1 MAKRVNITRA
11 SSVSAPA
18 LLLAVT
24 FGICGP
30 LQLYLTNIQELWFSI
45 QDIWWLC
52 LLGGVALFAVC
63 MGIGMMLPD
72 KLTPYYNAA
81 VFGVSL
87 GLYVQGNFIPTDY
100 GVLDG
105 REINWDNYRTTA
117 VLNTLLWIACIVI
130 PVAFQAIKSTIAK
143 KVISLFAVCIT
154 IMQLLTVGMLA
165 ISTDLKGNQAAG
177 YMTDKGINEISSNEN
192 AIVFVLDTFD
202 QEYFREI
209 YKNEPEFLVPLDGFT
224 YFDNVT
230 GMYSSTKGAMPYIL
244 TGQIYK
250 NEQPYNEYVDQ
261 SYHNTSYYDDLK
273 EDGYDIGIYT
283 TANYVS
289 PSVAS
294 EFSNYV
300 DGQMDIS
307 SYPGFTKTLYKFV
320 SFRYFPHLMKKSVW
334 FYSGEFDQWKQ
345 ADTQNVNAVG
355 TIDNY
360 QYYSALKERG
370 LTLTDGKIYKL
381 FHLYGVHSPYNL
393 DENLEPIT
401 DGSGTYYDAAKAVL
415 KIVYEYIDQLKKLGV
430 YDNTTLV
437 IMADHGQVGGVP
449 TAPLLLIKGKNQTG
463 ELQQNNA
470 PICQGDYQATIMTE
484 LGLND
489 GEKYGKSAFDVQE
502 GDDRQRQYF
511 FYSWDNTWSNAY
523 LPTLKEYD
531 VDPVNNDLSSY
542 HVVNYTVEPYELGTV
557 LSFAGTGEAQKYC
570 IEGFSIPEEKFTW
583 TDTNRAIMEFRLTEI
598 PKKDISGRVDVLGT
612 STGEQR
618 VTVKVKNA
626 ILYDSSLK
634 EAGSIEFVIPKNL
647 VEDGN
652 LKIVFELPD
661 AVSPRALKS
670 GTDIRRLGLAVQSM
684 LLKEAETENS
694 L

>member
-1 MAKRVNITRA
+1 MREKIQN
-11 SSVSAPA
+11 VSASAA
-18 LLLAVT
+18 LMAIT
-24 FGICGP
+24 FGVCGP
-30 LQLYLTNIQELWFSI
+30 LQLFITNKSEFWFSI
-45 QDIWWLC
+45 GDI
-52 LLGGVALFAVC
+52 LGICFFCGAVIFAVVT
-63 MGIGMMLPD
+63 GIGVLLPQ
-72 KLTPYYNAA
+72 KIQNFYSS
-81 VFGVSL
+81 VVL
-87 GLYVQGNFIPTDY
+87 GIALALYIQGNYVATDY

-117 VLNTLLWIACIVI
+117 VLNTLLWIACIAI
-130 PVAFQAIKSTIAK
+130 PVALEALKPTIAK
-143 KVISLFAVCIT
+143 RLIPLFATCIT
-154 IMQLLTVGMLA
+154 IMQILTVGMLA
-165 ISTDLKGNQAAG
+165 VSTDLKSNQSAG

-209 YKNEPEFLVPLDGFT
+209 YKNEPEFLTPLDGFT

-273 EDGYDIGIYT
+273 EAGYDIGIYT
-283 TANYVS
+283 TASYVS

-294 EFSNYV
+294 EFSNYA
-300 DGQMDIS
+300 DGQMRIS

-345 ADTQNVNAVG
+345 ADNQNVNAVG

-360 QYYSALKERG
+360 QYYSALKEQG

-381 FHLYGVHSPYNL
+381 IHLYGVHSPYNL
-393 DENLEPIT
+393 DENLESIT
-401 DGSGTYYDAAKAVL
+401 DGSGTYYGAAKAVL
-415 KIVYEYIDQLKKLGV
+415 KIVFEYIDQLKKLGV

-449 TAPLLLIKGKNQTG
+449 TAPLLLIKGKNQSG

-470 PICQGDYQATIMTE
+470 PICQGDYQATVMTE

-502 GDDRQRQYF
+502 GDDRQRHFF
-511 FYSWDNTWSNAY
+511 FYSWDNTWSDEY
-523 LPTLKEYD
+523 LPTLKEYEI
-531 VDPVNNDLSSY
+531 DPTNNELSSY
-542 HVVNYTVEPYELGTV
+542 HAVNYAVEPYELGTV
-557 LSFAGTGEAQKYC
+557 LSFAGTDRVQKYC
-570 IEGFSIPEEKFTW
+570 VEGFSVPEEKLTW
-583 TDTNRAIMEFRLTEI
+583 TDTKRAIMEFQLTEI
-598 PKKDISGRVDVLGT
+598 PDEDISVCVDVLGAFN
-612 STGEQR
+612 GEQR
-618 VTVKVKNA
+618 VTIKVRNT
-626 ILYDSSLK
+626 IVYDSSLK
-634 EAGSIEFVIPKNL
+634 EAESIEFAIPKNL

-652 LKIVFELPD
+652 LRLVFELPD
-661 AVSPRALKS
+661 AVSPSDLGT
-670 GTDIRRLGLAVQSM
+670 GTDIRQLGIALESIV
-684 LLKEAETENS
+684 LKEANTANS